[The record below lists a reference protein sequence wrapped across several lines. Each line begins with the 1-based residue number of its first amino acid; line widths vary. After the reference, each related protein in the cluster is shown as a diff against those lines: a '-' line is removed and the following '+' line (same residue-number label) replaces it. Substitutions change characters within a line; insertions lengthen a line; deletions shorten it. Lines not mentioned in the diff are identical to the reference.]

1 MLPTLGIDVLI
12 PQGLGN
18 YPELNTGAT
27 NALARKL
34 TIETGAS
41 VLINGNSIRM
51 AGDLLNFGVLDVTN
65 GNISFEGTTAQNIPP
80 GAFKDDNVLN
90 LNINNPAGVTSQA
103 NIRILNSLKVEA
115 GFMDTGNSLLL
126 VSNASGT
133 AYIDGSGAG
142 QVSGTVT
149 MQRYLSNAFGYKY
162 FSTPFQNSTVA
173 DLAANFEL
181 TDSETGFP
189 HLYEYIEDREDVN
202 GNDLTGW
209 QKYLDLAAPLNPGL
223 GYAINPSGVPDTL
236 TLELSGIV
244 NNGPINVTLENNKG
258 KYTNGF
264 NLVGNPYP
272 SPIDWN
278 IMVDRF
284 GRN

>member
-65 GNISFEGTTAQNIPP
+65 GNITFEGTTAQNIFP

-90 LNINNPAGVTSQA
+90 LNIKNPAGVTSQA
-103 NIRILNSLKVEA
+103 NIRILNSLKVEE

-126 VSNASGT
+126 VSNSSGT

-149 MQRYLSNAFGYKY
+149 MQRYISNAFGYKY

-173 DLAANFEL
+173 DL
-181 TDSETGFP
+181 GC
-189 HLYEYIEDREDVN
+189 
-202 GNDLTGW
+202 
-209 QKYLDLAAPLNPGL
+209 
-223 GYAINPSGVPDTL
+223 
-236 TLELSGIV
+236 
-244 NNGPINVTLENNKG
+244 
-258 KYTNGF
+258 
-264 NLVGNPYP
+264 
-272 SPIDWN
+272 
-278 IMVDRF
+278 
-284 GRN
+284 